1 MLLYLCRHF
10 IGIRARSL
18 LKLAFDIEAPN
29 LLMQNGVVWDT
40 QPADGQMTLQS
51 ESTKIVSDISL

>member
-18 LKLAFDIEAPN
+18 LKLAFDIEALN
-29 LLMQNGVVWDT
+29 FLMQYEVVWDIR
-40 QPADGQMTLQS
+40 PADGQIMLRS
-51 ESTKIVSDISL
+51 ESIKIVSDFSS

>member
-40 QPADGQMTLQS
+40 RPADGQMTLRS
-51 ESTKIVSDISL
+51 ESTKIV